1 LKNMFSS
8 NSKIPAEKTTIWT
21 NYYQLY

>member
-1 LKNMFSS
+1 LKNIFSS

-21 NYYQLY
+21 NYYQL